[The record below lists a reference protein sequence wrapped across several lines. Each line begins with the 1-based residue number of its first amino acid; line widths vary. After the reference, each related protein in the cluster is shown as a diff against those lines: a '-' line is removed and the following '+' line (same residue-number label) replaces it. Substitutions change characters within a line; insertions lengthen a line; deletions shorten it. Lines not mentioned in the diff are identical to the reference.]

1 MSKLW
6 GGRFSKDIAKGVSE
20 WAASID
26 FDKRLYR
33 EDIEGSLAHA
43 RMLAAQGILSPADE
57 AQIRSGLEAIRARI
71 EAGEVSFTAD
81 NEDIHMNIEALLIE
95 EIGEPAKRLHT
106 ARSRNDQV
114 ATDLRLWI
122 KEEIIRIETALT
134 GVRAALVRLAKEH
147 TDTLM
152 PGYTHLQHAQ
162 PVSFAFHLM
171 AWYQMFTRDADR
183 FWDAYR
189 RADVLPLGSGA
200 LAGVPYPV
208 DRELTA
214 DLLGFP
220 EISKNAMDAV
230 SDRDFALDY
239 IYAAAVAMM
248 HLSRCCEEL
257 ILWSSQEF
265 AFIEMDDSYS
275 TGSSIMPQKKNPDM
289 AELIRGKTGRVY
301 GDLVSLLT
309 TMKGLPLAYNKDMQ
323 EDKEPLFDAADTL
336 RSCLTVFR
344 GMIETLTV
352 RPEAMRE
359 AAKKGYMNATDAA
372 DYLVSKGVPF
382 RQAHEIVGK
391 LVAYCA
397 EKGIALEDADLELLQ
412 QINPAFEEDFY
423 ARVSLTA
430 CMNAK
435 QSAGSTAEAD
445 VKQQIAAAEKE
456 CGKGERHVH
465 PLLSNKT

>member
-6 GGRFSKDIAKGVSE
+6 GGRFSKDIADGVSE
-20 WAASID
+20 WAASIE
-26 FDKRLYR
+26 FDKRLYN

-43 RMLAAQGILSPADE
+43 KMLAAQGILSPKDE
-57 AQIRSGLEAIRARI
+57 AEIRSGLETIRARI
-71 EAGEVSFTAD
+71 EAGEISFTAD
-81 NEDIHMNIEALLIE
+81 NEDIHMNIEALLTE
-95 EIGEPAKRLHT
+95 AIGEPAKRLHT

-122 KEEIIRIETALT
+122 KEEVIRTETAL
-134 GVRAALVRLAKEH
+134 VDLRAALARLAKEH
-147 TDTLM
+147 TGTLM

-189 RADVLPLGSGA
+189 RADILPLGSGA

-214 DLLGFP
+214 DLLGFSD
-220 EISKNAMDAV
+220 ISKNAMDAV
-230 SDRDFALDY
+230 ADRDFALDY
-239 IYAAAVAMM
+239 IAAAAVSMM

-257 ILWSSQEF
+257 ILWASQEF

-301 GDLVSLLT
+301 GDLVALLT

-336 RSCLTVFR
+336 GNCLSVFK

-359 AAKKGYMNATDAA
+359 AARKGFMNATDAA
-372 DYLVSKGVPF
+372 DYLVSKGLPF

-397 EKGIALEDADLELLQ
+397 EKGIPLEETDLELLQ
-412 QINPAFEEDFY
+412 QINPAFEEGFY
-423 ARVSLTA
+423 ERIDLAA

-445 VKQQIAAAEKE
+445 VKKQIAAAEKE
-456 CGKGERHVH
+456 TGGKD
-465 PLLSNKT
+465 SNAS